1 MWVYPVK
8 CDVTDTADVGV
19 RGHIGHCLPDKV
31 LHLFQPALVLW
42 VDLVGFLDCFER
54 VDLQRIFLRFGPCLR
69 LAIGGFGNTF
79 LRSGL
84 SISMVLL

>member
-1 MWVYPVK
+1 MSEVLIVWVYPVK

-54 VDLQRIFLRFGPCLR
+54 VDLQRIFLRYVSVGLVVGLFR
-69 LAIGGFGNTF
+69 LD
-79 LRSGL
+79 
-84 SISMVLL
+84 